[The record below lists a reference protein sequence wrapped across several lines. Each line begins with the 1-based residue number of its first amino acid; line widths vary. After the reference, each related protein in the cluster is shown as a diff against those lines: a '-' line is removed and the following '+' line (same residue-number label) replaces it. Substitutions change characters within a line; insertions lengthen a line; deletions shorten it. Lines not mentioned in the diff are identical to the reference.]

1 MNEKKNRLALVTVAL
16 GFWLIAMPLTFGYR
30 SHLVACSDFISGFL
44 LIIFGLLSLSLK
56 RVWSGWGIG
65 LVGVWL
71 QMAPLVFWAPIP
83 LMYINDT
90 LIGAVAIVLSFL
102 LAKNEESTAAHGDR
116 PAGWSYNPSGWSHR
130 IPTVALAMLCWFF
143 SRYMAAFQLGYID
156 HIWDPFFTD
165 GTLKVITSQISK
177 NFPVSDAGLGAL
189 CYTLESLLGWQGNS
203 RRWAEMPW
211 LVFAFGFLVIPVGIV
226 SITLIILQPVVVGAW
241 CSWCLA
247 TAAFML
253 IMIVLTA
260 GELAAVL
267 QYLNSARKR
276 GDSLWKVFWKGGKVD
291 RALFQAKPHSRP
303 KGSHPWGI
311 TLPWNLLVSIAIG
324 IWLMA
329 SPSVLRIHGGLATSN
344 YIIGPMIAAFSVIS
358 LAEAFRG
365 IRFVNILFGI
375 GLIMAPWLASESNL
389 FLIASS
395 VLSGLIVI
403 FLALRRGKVSERFG
417 AWEKL
422 IV

>member
-1 MNEKKNRLALVTVAL
+1 
-16 GFWLIAMPLTFGYR
+16 
-30 SHLVACSDFISGFL
+30 
-44 LIIFGLLSLSLK
+44 
-56 RVWSGWGIG
+56 
-65 LVGVWL
+65 
-71 QMAPLVFWAPIP
+71 
-83 LMYINDT
+83 
-90 LIGAVAIVLSFL
+90 
-102 LAKNEESTAAHGDR
+102 
-116 PAGWSYNPSGWSHR
+116 
-130 IPTVALAMLCWFF
+130 
-143 SRYMAAFQLGYID
+143 MAAFQLGYID

-375 GLIMAPWLASESNL
+375 SLIMAPWLASESNL